1 MKKKLVSHY
10 KEQFRNT
17 VFDIPNEKDLM
28 FELNKFR
35 HFQFIYEVLLDELI
49 TEEKVM
55 YKEVKELIE
64 EDDTKCCDL
73 SKSVNIFETL
83 FQVLIMVLTDYGHSN
98 DDLQKQVIYFS
109 NNYPS
114 T

>member
-1 MKKKLVSHY
+1 MKKKLVNHY

-49 TEEKVM
+49 TEEKV
-55 YKEVKELIE
+55 
-64 EDDTKCCDL
+64 
-73 SKSVNIFETL
+73 ETL
-83 FQVLIMVLTDYGHSN
+83 FQVLIMALTDCGHSN
-98 DDLQKQVIYFS
+98 DDLQKQVTHFS
-109 NNYPS
+109 SKSEVS